1 MPLVALVLCSCRN
14 IGIPCRHHIYPI
26 PLFVSPSAGGLGAD
40 FAMTGSPSWRAVFK
54 AARQELAPARKLELC
69 LQCRQLI
76 QERMTE
82 LAPEFSE
89 GERATLEEALRA
101 LWIMEEEIRNPKIN

>member
-1 MPLVALVLCSCRN
+1 
-14 IGIPCRHHIYPI
+14 
-26 PLFVSPSAGGLGAD
+26 
-40 FAMTGSPSWRAVFK
+40 
-54 AARQELAPARKLELC
+54 
-69 LQCRQLI
+69 
-76 QERMTE
+76 MTE